1 MPALRYATGKTLLMV
16 AYPVLVYFGLSWF
29 DARERGFANF
39 FLFVPSLL
47 NFVLLTV
54 FLSSITSPP
63 SIAEKFACVLVKDLQ
78 EEEIRYCR
86 KVTLVWC
93 VFFVGNGSL
102 ATGLAVY
109 ASLEVWTAYNGIIAY
124 CLMGTLFIS
133 EFLYRHWRFR
143 RYVGTPF
150 DPFLRRIFPPVN
162 SDGC

>member
-1 MPALRYATGKTLLMV
+1 MV
-16 AYPVLVYFGLSWF
+16 AYPALVYLGLSWF
-29 DARERGFANF
+29 DTKDWVFANF
-39 FLFVPSLL
+39 FLFVPSLI
-47 NFVLLTV
+47 NFALLTV
-54 FLSSITSPP
+54 FLNSIFSPP
-63 SIAEKFACVLVKDLQ
+63 AIAEKFARVLVKDLR

-93 VFFVGNGSL
+93 FFFVGNGSL